1 MNQVGAVGLIA
12 ALVFAIYGM
21 ITGAIAGKLRSPR
34 MLKSAQRAVLG
45 FFAMATLAVVS
56 LEYLILT
63 NDFHSAYV
71 ASHSSREL
79 PLLYKIPVLWSGQ
92 EGSLLFWT
100 WLLSIYVA
108 MAVLLNRR
116 KNRQLMPYIIS
127 ICMGVATFFTLLT
140 FWVANPFNQLSL
152 ATATGVTP
160 YTPPDGNGMNPSLQ
174 FHSMVAHP
182 PMLYLGYV
190 GMAIPFAFAMS
201 ALMTRQLGDNWIRVT
216 RRWVMVPWMFLGTG
230 IVLGGHWAYHVLGW
244 GGYWAWDP
252 VENASLLPWLAG
264 TAFLH
269 SVMIQEKRGMLKV
282 WNMVLIILT
291 FFLSIFGTFLTRS
304 GIISSVHAFA
314 KSDIGPWFSVF
325 LAIIAAFSLTVLF
338 LRLDFL
344 KTENRLDSIASR
356 ESGFLF
362 NNWILL
368 AAVLAVL
375 WGTIFPVVSKA
386 IENVTVTVGPPFFN
400 KVMIPI
406 GLLLLFLTGAGPL
419 LAWRKTSFQSI
430 KRNFTVPLIFAAIVG
445 GALFYVG
452 VHQLYTWMSLF
463 LCAFVAASIVG
474 EFYKGART
482 RMKTSKETFFP
493 AVYNLTMRNTRR
505 YGGYIVHFG
514 IVLMFVGFAGQAF
527 RFETQGL
534 MGPGDLLRAGDYMFR
549 CESIDTGQKAN
560 YQYETVSLSVTKD
573 GRALGVMKPQ
583 KRFFIAEQEPL
594 SHVALKTNLA
604 RDLYVVMAGMDQDS
618 GKAIIHVI
626 INPLVQWVW
635 IGGMIVLLGTILA
648 LIPSRIERQMADL
661 HKGQEQVT
669 EAHHVR

>member
-79 PLLYKIPVLWSGQ
+79 PMLYKIPVLWSGQ

-127 ICMGVATFFTLLT
+127 ICMGVATFFSLLT
-140 FWVANPFNQLSL
+140 FCVANPFNQLSL

-160 YTPPDGNGMNPSLQ
+160 YAPPDGNGMNPSLQ
-174 FHSMVAHP
+174 FHSMVIHP

-230 IVLGGHWAYHVLGW
+230 IVLGGLWAYHVLGW

-386 IENVTVTVGPPFFN
+386 IQDVTVTVGPPFFN

-430 KRNFTVPLIFAAIVG
+430 KRNFTVPLIFAALVG
-445 GALFYVG
+445 GILFYVG
-452 VHQLYTWMSLF
+452 VHRLYTWMSLF

-482 RMKTSKETFFP
+482 RMKTSKENFFS
-493 AVYNLTMRNTRR
+493 AIYNLTMRNTRR

-534 MGPGDLLRAGDYMFR
+534 MGPGDLLQAKDYMFR
-549 CESIDTGQKAN
+549 CESIDTGKKAN
-560 YQYETVSLSVTKD
+560 YQYETASLSVTKD
-573 GRALGVMKPQ
+573 GHSLGVMEPQ
-583 KRFFIAEQEPL
+583 KRFFIAEQQPL
-594 SHVALKTNLA
+594 SHVALKSNLA
-604 RDLYVVMAGMDQDS
+604 RDLYVVMAGTDPDS

-648 LIPSRIERQMADL
+648 LIPSRIEREMADL
-661 HKGQEQVT
+661 HKSQQEVA

>member
-34 MLKSAQRAVLG
+34 LLKSAQRAVLG

-127 ICMGVATFFTLLT
+127 ICMGVATFFSLLT

-338 LRLDFL
+338 VRLDFL
-344 KTENRLDSIASR
+344 KTENKLDSIASR

-430 KRNFTVPLIFAAIVG
+430 KRNFTIPLIFAAIVG
-445 GALFYVG
+445 GALFYFG

-463 LCAFVAASIVG
+463 LCAFVAASIAG

-482 RMKTSKETFFP
+482 RMKTSKEHFFG

-505 YGGYIVHFG
+505 YGGYIVHLG

-534 MGPGDLLRAGDYMFR
+534 MGPGDLLRAEDYMFR
-549 CESIDTGQKAN
+549 CESINTGQKAN

-573 GRALGVMKPQ
+573 GHALGVMKPQ
-583 KRFFIAEQEPL
+583 KRFFIAEQQPL
-594 SHVALKTNLA
+594 SHVAIKTNLA

-661 HKGQEQVT
+661 HKGQDKVA

>member
-21 ITGAIAGKLRSPR
+21 ITGAVAGKLRSPR
-34 MLKSAQRAVLG
+34 ILKSAQRAVLG
-45 FFAMATLAVVS
+45 FFAMTTLAVVS

-79 PLLYKIPVLWSGQ
+79 PLLYKIPVLWAGQ

-100 WLLSIYVA
+100 WLLSIYIA
-108 MAVLLNRR
+108 LAALLNRK
-116 KNRQLMPYIIS
+116 KNRQLMPYVIA
-127 ICMGVATFFTLLT
+127 ICMGVGTFFSLVT
-140 FWVANPFNQLSL
+140 FVVANPFNQLSL
-152 ATATGVTP
+152 ATASGVTP
-160 YTPPDGNGMNPSLQ
+160 YAPPDGNGLNPTLQ

-190 GMAIPFAFAMS
+190 GFAVPFAFAMS

-216 RRWVMVPWMFLGTG
+216 RRWTMVPWMFLGIG
-230 IVLGGHWAYHVLGW
+230 IVLGGQWAYHVLGW

-282 WNMVLIILT
+282 WNMVLIIVA

-314 KSDIGPWFSVF
+314 QSNIGPWFSVF
-325 LAIIAAFSLTVLF
+325 LAIIAVFSLTVLF

-344 KTENRLDSIASR
+344 KSENRLDSVISR

-375 WGTIFPVVSKA
+375 WGTIFPIISKA
-386 IENVTVTVGPPFFN
+386 VENQTVTVGPPFFN
-400 KVMIPI
+400 KVMVPI

-430 KRNFTVPLIFAAIVG
+430 KRNFVAPLIFAGVVG
-445 GALFYVG
+445 VILFFVG
-452 VHQLYTWMSLF
+452 VHHLYTWMSLF

-482 RMKTSKETFFP
+482 RMKSSKENFFS

-505 YGGYIVHFG
+505 YGGYVVHFG
-514 IVLMFVGFAGQAF
+514 IVLIFVGLAGQAF

-534 MGPGDLLRAGDYMFR
+534 MGPGDILRAKDYLFR
-549 CESIDTGQKAN
+549 CESFSSGQRAN
-560 YQYETVSLSVTKD
+560 YEYERVSLAVTED
-573 GRALGVMKPQ
+573 GHALTVMHPER
-583 KRFFIAEQEPL
+583 RFFIAEQQPL
-594 SHVALKTNLA
+594 SHVALRSDLA
-604 RDLYVVMAGMDQDS
+604 RDLYVVMAGRDPVS

-635 IGGMIVLLGTILA
+635 IGGMVVLLGTILA
-648 LIPSRIERQMADL
+648 LIPSRIERQMAEL
-661 HKGQEQVT
+661 HKSHAEVA
-669 EAHHVR
+669 EAQHVR

>member
-1 MNQVGAVGLIA
+1 MNQAGAVGLIA

-21 ITGAIAGKLRSPR
+21 ITGALAGKLRSPR

-45 FFAMATLAVVS
+45 FFAMTTLAIVS

-71 ASHSSREL
+71 ASHSSRAL

-100 WLLSIYVA
+100 WLLSIYVGL
-108 MAVLLNRR
+108 AVLLNRR
-116 KNRQLMPYIIS
+116 KNRQLMPYVIA
-127 ICMGVATFFTLLT
+127 ICLGVGTFFSLLT
-140 FWVANPFNQLSL
+140 FWAANPFNQLSL
-152 ATATGVTP
+152 TTATGMSP
-160 YTPPDGNGMNPSLQ
+160 FTPPDGNGMNPTLQ
-174 FHSMVAHP
+174 FHSMVIHP

-190 GMAIPFAFAMS
+190 GFAVPFAFAMS

-216 RRWVMVPWMFLGTG
+216 RRWTMVPWMFLGTG
-230 IVLGGHWAYHVLGW
+230 IVLGGHWAYYVLGW

-269 SVMIQEKRGMLKV
+269 SVMIQEKRGMMKV
-282 WNMVLIILT
+282 WNIVLIILT

-368 AAVLAVL
+368 AAVLAIL

-386 IENVTVTVGPPFFN
+386 VENVTVTVGPPFFN
-400 KVMIPI
+400 KVMVPI

-430 KRNFTVPLIFAAIVG
+430 KRNFTMPLVVAGIVG
-445 GALFYVG
+445 GILYFTG
-452 VHQLYTWMSLF
+452 IHLLYTWMSLF
-463 LCAFVAASIVG
+463 LCAFVAASIIG

-482 RMKTSKETFFP
+482 RMKTSKENFF
-493 AVYNLTMRNTRR
+493 AALYHLTMRNTRR

-514 IVLMFVGFAGQAF
+514 IVLIFVGLAGQAF

-534 MGPGDLLRAGDYMFR
+534 MGPGDLLRARDYMFR
-549 CESIDTGQKAN
+549 CEGITTGQKDN
-560 YQYETVSLSVTKD
+560 YQYETVSLAVTKD
-573 GRALGVMKPQ
+573 GHALTVMHPQ
-583 KRFFIAEQEPL
+583 RRFYLAEQQPL
-594 SHVALKTNLA
+594 SHIALRSDLA
-604 RDLYVVMAGMDQDS
+604 RDLYVVMAGRDPDT

-635 IGGMIVLLGTILA
+635 IGGMIVLLGTLLA
-648 LIPSRIERQMADL
+648 LVPGRIERQMAEI
-661 HKGQEQVT
+661 HKNQDEAV

>member
-12 ALVFAIYGM
+12 ALVFAVYGM
-21 ITGAIAGKLRSPR
+21 ITGAAAGKLRSPR

-45 FFAMATLAVVS
+45 FFAMTTLAVVS
-56 LEYLILT
+56 LEYLVLT
-63 NDFHSAYV
+63 NNFHSAYV
-71 ASHSSREL
+71 AEYSSRAL
-79 PLLYKIPVLWSGQ
+79 PVLYKIPVLWAGQ
-92 EGSLLFWT
+92 QGSLLFWT

-108 MAVLLNRR
+108 AAVLLNRK
-116 KNRQLMPYIIS
+116 KNRQLMPYIIAIS
-127 ICMGVATFFTLLT
+127 MGVGTFFSMVT
-140 FWVANPFNQLSL
+140 FSVANPFNELNL
-152 ATATGVTP
+152 ASASGVTP
-160 YTPPDGNGMNPSLQ
+160 YAPPDGNGLNPALQ

-216 RRWVMVPWMFLGTG
+216 RRWVMVPWMFLGIG
-230 IVLGGHWAYHVLGW
+230 IVLGGQWAYHVLGW

-282 WNMVLIILT
+282 WNMVLVILT

-344 KTENRLDSIASR
+344 KSENRLDSIASR

-375 WGTIFPVVSKA
+375 WGTIFPVISKA

-406 GLLLLFLTGAGPL
+406 GLLLLFLTGAGPM

-430 KRNFTVPLIFAAIVG
+430 KRNFTFPLIFAAVVG
-445 GALFYVG
+445 GVIFYAG
-452 VHQLYTWMSLF
+452 VHRLYTWMSLF
-463 LCAFVAASIVG
+463 LCAFVAASIVA

-482 RMKTSKETFFP
+482 RMKSSKENFF
-493 AVYNLTMRNTRR
+493 AALYNLTMRNTRR
-505 YGGYIVHFG
+505 YGGYVVHFG
-514 IVLMFVGFAGQAF
+514 IVLLFVGFAGQAF
-527 RFETQGL
+527 RYETQGL
-534 MGPGDLLRAGDYMFR
+534 MGPGDLLRAKNYLFR
-549 CESIDTGQKAN
+549 CEGISTGQKAN
-560 YQYETVSLSVTKD
+560 YQYETVDLSVTKD
-573 GRALGVMKPQ
+573 GHALTVMHPER
-583 KRFFIAEQEPL
+583 RFYMAEQQPI
-594 SHVALKTNLA
+594 SHIALRSNLA
-604 RDLYVVMAGMDQDS
+604 QDLYVVTEGTDPNS

-635 IGGMIVLLGTILA
+635 IGGMVILLGTILA
-648 LIPSRIERQMADL
+648 LIPSSIERQMGKL
-661 HKGQEQVT
+661 HKDQEEAVA
-669 EAHHVR
+669 AHHVG

>member
-21 ITGAIAGKLRSPR
+21 ITGAIAGKFRSPR

-45 FFAMATLAVVS
+45 FFAMTTLAVVS
-56 LEYLILT
+56 LEYLVLT
-63 NDFHSAYV
+63 NNFHTAYV
-71 ASHSSREL
+71 AEHSSLAL
-79 PLLYKIPVLWSGQ
+79 PLLYKIPVLWAGQ

-100 WLLSIYVA
+100 WLLSIYVT

-116 KNRQLMPYIIS
+116 KNRQLMPYVIA
-127 ICMGVATFFTLLT
+127 ICMGVGTFFSLIT
-140 FWVANPFNQLSL
+140 FWVANPFSELSL
-152 ATATGVTP
+152 ATAGGVTP
-160 YTPPDGNGMNPSLQ
+160 YTPPDGNGLNPSLQ

-216 RRWVMVPWMFLGTG
+216 RRWTMVPWMLLGTG
-230 IVLGGHWAYHVLGW
+230 IVLGGQWAYHVLGW

-314 KSDIGPWFSVF
+314 KSNIGPWFSVF

-375 WGTIFPVVSKA
+375 WGTIFPIISKA
-386 IENVTVTVGPPFFN
+386 VQGVTVTVGPPFFN

-430 KRNFTVPLIFAAIVG
+430 KRNFTLPLIVAGVVG
-445 GALFYVG
+445 GILFYVG
-452 VHQLYTWMSLF
+452 VHRLYTWMSLF
-463 LCAFVAASIVG
+463 LCVFVATSIIA

-482 RMKTSKETFFP
+482 RMKSSKENFF
-493 AVYNLTMRNTRR
+493 AALYNLTMKNTRR

-514 IVLMFVGFAGQAF
+514 IVLIFVGFAGQAF

-534 MGPGDLLRAGDYMFR
+534 MGPGDLLQAKNYMFR
-549 CESIDTGQKAN
+549 CENISTGQKAN
-560 YQYETVSLSVTKD
+560 YQYETVDLSVTKD
-573 GRALGVMKPQ
+573 GHSLGVMRPQ
-583 KRFFIAEQEPL
+583 KRFYLASQQPL
-594 SHVALKTNLA
+594 THIALKSNLA
-604 RDLYVVMAGMDQDS
+604 RDLYVVVAGQDPS
-618 GKAIIHVI
+618 TRKAIIHVI

-648 LIPSRIERQMADL
+648 LIPSRIERQMSEM
-661 HKGQEQVT
+661 HKGQEEAV
-669 EAHHVR
+669 EAHHAR

>member
-21 ITGAIAGKLRSPR
+21 ITGALAGKFRSPR

-45 FFAMATLAVVS
+45 FFAMTTLAVVS

-71 ASHSSREL
+71 ASHSSRAL
-79 PLLYKIPVLWSGQ
+79 PLLYKFPVLWSGQ

-100 WLLSIYVA
+100 WLLSIYVSI
-108 MAVLLNRR
+108 AVLLNRR
-116 KNRQLMPYIIS
+116 KNRQLMPYVIAIA
-127 ICMGVATFFTLLT
+127 MGVGTFFSLIT

-152 ATATGVTP
+152 VTASGISP
-160 YTPPDGNGMNPSLQ
+160 YTPPDGNGLNPSLQ
-174 FHSMVAHP
+174 FHSMVIHP

-216 RRWVMVPWMFLGTG
+216 RRWTMVPWMFLGTG
-230 IVLGGHWAYHVLGW
+230 IVLGGLWAYHVLGW

-269 SVMIQEKRGMLKV
+269 SVMIQEKRGMMKV

-314 KSDIGPWFSVF
+314 QSDIGPWFSVF

-344 KTENRLDSIASR
+344 KTENRLDSVVSR

-375 WGTIFPVVSKA
+375 WGTIFPVISKA
-386 IENVTVTVGPPFFN
+386 IENETVTVGPPFFN

-430 KRNFTVPLIFAAIVG
+430 KRNFTMPLAVAGVAGAIIFFA
-445 GALFYVG
+445 G
-452 VHQLYTWMSLF
+452 VHLLYTWMSLF
-463 LCAFVAASIVG
+463 LCAFVAASIIG

-482 RMKTSKETFFP
+482 RMKTSKENFFS
-493 AVYNLTMRNTRR
+493 ALYNLTMRNTRR

-514 IVLMFVGFAGQAF
+514 IVLIFVGIAGQAF

-534 MGPGDLLRAGDYMFR
+534 MGPGDLLRAKDYLFR
-549 CESIDTGQKAN
+549 CESITSGQKAN
-560 YQYETVSLSVTKD
+560 YTYETTALDVTQN
-573 GRALGVMKPQ
+573 GHALTVMYPQ
-583 KRFFIAEQEPL
+583 KRFFLAEQQPL
-594 SHVALKTNLA
+594 SHIALRSNLA
-604 RDLYVVMAGMDQDS
+604 RDLYVVMEGRDPDS

-635 IGGMIVLLGTILA
+635 IGGLIVLLGTILA
-648 LIPSRIERQMADL
+648 LVPSRIERQMAEL
-661 HKGQEQVT
+661 HKTQA
-669 EAHHVR
+669 EAVEARHAG

>member
-21 ITGAIAGKLRSPR
+21 ITGAVAGKLRSPR
-34 MLKSAQRAVLG
+34 MLKSAQRAVIG
-45 FFAMATLAVVS
+45 FFAMITLAVVS
-56 LEYLILT
+56 LEYLVLT
-63 NDFHSAYV
+63 NNFHTAYV
-71 ASHSSREL
+71 AEHSSRAL
-79 PLLYKIPVLWSGQ
+79 PTLYKIPVLWAGQ

-108 MAVLLNRR
+108 FAVLLNRR

-127 ICMGVATFFTLLT
+127 ICMGVGTFFSLLT
-140 FWVANPFNQLSL
+140 FWVANPFSQLSL
-152 ATATGVTP
+152 ATATGVAP
-160 YTPPDGNGMNPSLQ
+160 YAPPDGNGLNPSLQ
-174 FHSMVAHP
+174 FHSMVIHP
-182 PMLYLGYV
+182 PILYLGYV
-190 GMAIPFAFAMS
+190 GFAVPFAFAMS

-216 RRWVMVPWMFLGTG
+216 RRWTMVPWMFLGTG
-230 IVLGGHWAYHVLGW
+230 IVLGGLWAYHVLGW

-252 VENASLLPWLAG
+252 VENAALLPWLAG

-282 WNMVLIILT
+282 WNMSLIILS

-325 LAIIAAFSLTVLF
+325 LAIIAGFSLTVLF

-375 WGTIFPVVSKA
+375 WGTIFPVISKA
-386 IENVTVTVGPPFFN
+386 VENVTVTVGPPFFN

-430 KRNFTVPLIFAAIVG
+430 KRNFTLPLIFAGVVG
-445 GALFYVG
+445 GILYFEG

-482 RMKTSKETFFP
+482 RMRTSKENFF
-493 AVYNLTMRNTRR
+493 AALYNLTMRNTRR
-505 YGGYIVHFG
+505 YGGYIVHLG
-514 IVLMFVGFAGQAF
+514 IVLLFVGFAGQAF
-527 RFETQGL
+527 RYETQGL
-534 MGPGDLLRAGDYMFR
+534 MGPGDLLRAKDYLFR
-549 CESIDTGQKAN
+549 CEGISTGQKAN
-560 YQYETVSLSVTKD
+560 YQFETVDLSVTKD
-573 GRALGVMKPQ
+573 GHALTVLHPQ
-583 KRFFIAEQEPL
+583 RRFFLAEQQPL
-594 SHVALKTNLA
+594 SHIALRSTLA
-604 RDLYVVMAGMDQDS
+604 QDLYVVMEGTDQDS

-635 IGGMIVLLGTILA
+635 IGGMIVLLGTLLA
-648 LIPSRIERQMADL
+648 LVPSRIERQMADL
-661 HKGQEQVT
+661 HKGQEEAI

>member
-21 ITGAIAGKLRSPR
+21 VSGAIAGKLRSPR

-45 FFAMATLAVVS
+45 FFAMTTLAVVA
-56 LEYLILT
+56 LEYLVLT
-63 NDFHSAYV
+63 NDFHNSYV
-71 ASHSSREL
+71 ASHSSIAL
-79 PLLYKIPVLWSGQ
+79 PMLYKIPVLWAGQ

-108 MAVLLNRR
+108 FAVLLNRR
-116 KNRQLMPYIIS
+116 KNRQLMPYIIAIS
-127 ICMGVATFFTLLT
+127 MGVGTFFSLLT

-152 ATATGVTP
+152 ATTTGAIP
-160 YTPPDGNGMNPSLQ
+160 YAPPDGNGMSPSLQ
-174 FHSMVAHP
+174 YHSMVAHP
-182 PMLYLGYV
+182 PLLYLGYV

-216 RRWVMVPWMFLGTG
+216 RRWTMVPWMFLGTG
-230 IVLGGHWAYHVLGW
+230 IVLGGQWAYHVLGW

-338 LRLDFL
+338 VRLDFL

-386 IENVTVTVGPPFFN
+386 IQDVTVTVGPPYFN

-430 KRNFTVPLIFAAIVG
+430 KRNFTLPLIFAAVVG
-445 GALFYVG
+445 GVLFFAG

-463 LCAFVAASIVG
+463 LCAFVAASIVA
-474 EFYKGART
+474 EFVKGAWT
-482 RMKTSKETFFP
+482 RMKTSKENFF
-493 AVYNLTMRNTRR
+493 AALYNLTMRNTRR

-514 IVLMFVGFAGQAF
+514 IVLIFVGFAGQAF

-534 MGPGDLLRAGDYMFR
+534 MSPGDLLRAKDYMFR

-560 YQYETVSLSVTKD
+560 YEFETVALSVTKD
-573 GRALGVMKPQ
+573 GHALTVMHPQ
-583 KRFFIAEQEPL
+583 RRFYIAEQQPL
-594 SHVALKTNLA
+594 SHVALHSTLA
-604 RDLYVVMAGMDQDS
+604 QDLYVVMEGQDPGT

-635 IGGMIVLLGTILA
+635 IGGMIVLLGTLLA
-648 LIPSRIERQMADL
+648 LVPSSIERQMADL
-661 HKGQEQVT
+661 HKNKEEVA